1 MKTKILIIA
10 YRQSGLT
17 QIFRQAAVVRLAQ
30 LAASLADEVWV
41 FMTEEIYQGLKEKR
55 AGLPVSV
62 ASRVISLE
70 EMSCLPD
77 EISFEPDEPVAILK
91 GHSVWDRHL
100 LDSWLTK
107 TRQRGEADAVL
118 DFGGVVSGQLCG
130 AIIQVW
136 SQEPQ
141 EAPAVPSRSLPYL
154 LNGGKES
161 AATAEALLVAAQA
174 KATSDRDGV
183 ITRVVDRRLSR
194 QVSPW
199 LARWGVR
206 PNWITLSGTL
216 IGLLGAWLL
225 AQGNYRSHL
234 LGAALFLS
242 AVVIDGV
249 DGEVAR
255 LTLSE
260 TSFGHYLD
268 VVTDNLVHAAVFIGM
283 AVGLSRATHDVRYL
297 YVLMVMLGGV
307 GLCGLSVYLVLQK
320 TEALG
325 PELQPQATRWL
336 SWLANRD
343 FAYLVFLLALIDRL
357 AWFLWSAMIGS
368 YLFAFCLLI
377 LWRFS
382 LKRQGSRSS

>member
-1 MKTKILIIA
+1 
-10 YRQSGLT
+10 
-17 QIFRQAAVVRLAQ
+17 LAQ

-118 DFGGVVSGQLCG
+118 DFGGGVWGQLCG
-130 AIIQVW
+130 AIIQMW

-141 EAPAVPSRSLPYL
+141 EAPVVPPRSLPYL

-183 ITRVVDRRLSR
+183 ITRVVDRRLSQ

-199 LARWGVR
+199 LARWEVR
-206 PNWITLSGTL
+206 PNWITLTGTL

-225 AQGNYRSHL
+225 AQGNSRSHL

-283 AVGLSRATHDVRYL
+283 AVGLSRATHDVSYL
-297 YVLMVMLGGV
+297 YVLMVMLGGF
-307 GLCGLSVYLVLQK
+307 GLCGLSVYVVLQR
-320 TEALG
+320 TGALA
-325 PELQPQATRWL
+325 PELQPRATRWL
-336 SWLANRD
+336 SRLANRD

>member
-1 MKTKILIIA
+1 M
-10 YRQSGLT
+10 
-17 QIFRQAAVVRLAQ
+17 RLAQ

-41 FMTEEIYQGLKEKR
+41 FMTEEIYQSLKKNR
-55 AGLPVSV
+55 ASLPVSV

-70 EMSCLPD
+70 EMSRLPE

-107 TRQRGEADAVL
+107 TGQRGEADTLL
-118 DFGGVVSGQLCG
+118 DFGVVVSGQQCR
-130 AIIQVW
+130 AIIQMW

-141 EAPAVPSRSLPYL
+141 EAPVVPSRSLPYL
-154 LNGGKES
+154 LNTGKES

-174 KATSDRDGV
+174 KATREKDGV

-206 PNWITLSGTL
+206 PNLITLTGTL
-216 IGLLGAWLL
+216 IGLIGAWLL
-225 AQGNYRSHL
+225 AQGNYSSHL

-268 VVTDNLVHAAVFIGM
+268 IVTDNLVHAAVFIGM
-283 AVGLSRATHDVRYL
+283 AVGLSRATHDVSYL
-297 YVLMVMLGGV
+297 YALMVMLGGV
-307 GLCGLSVYLVLQK
+307 GLCGLSVYLVLQR

-343 FAYLVFLLALIDRL
+343 FAYLVFLLALVDRL
-357 AWFLWSAMIGS
+357 AWFLWGAMIGS
-368 YLFAFCLLI
+368 YLLFAFCLLI